1 VCVIDVVKGPK
12 AGAIKRGVEKRRA
25 RRVARD
31 STTPHPGQRRSLL
44 QNGTMRE
51 NPTIKVAVLVVSAG
65 NVS

>member
-1 VCVIDVVKGPK
+1 MRVPLRF
-12 AGAIKRGVEKRRA
+12 KRGVENRGA